1 VASRFAL
8 DTAVDP
14 LGEGLYRAEI
24 RPEWRVERPNG
35 GYVAAILLR
44 AVTTELGE
52 PDRSPRSVTIHY
64 LRPPED
70 GPVEV
75 AVTVERTGRSMSAV
89 SARLIQEDKVV
100 ALALVAAG
108 TNRDAFALHEA
119 AAPEVPAPEDCPLAP
134 TPPFRIRIREQFE
147 IRPAIGP
154 QAFSG
159 GNEAVT
165 GGWIRLRDPEPTDAH
180 VLVQA
185 ADAWVP
191 AVFGVTS
198 ERLGVPTVDLTVHLR
213 QAVLPDDDGW
223 MLLRFRTSVAADGYL
238 EEDGEIWD
246 RTGRLLAHSRQ
257 LAIIL

>member
-1 VASRFAL
+1 MAGSLR
-8 DTAVDP
+8 
-14 LGEGLYRAEI
+14 
-24 RPEWRVERPNG
+24 
-35 GYVAAILLR
+35 R
-44 AVTTELGE
+44 AVGAGRGGAE
-52 PDRSPRSVTIHY
+52 RSPRSVTIHY

-89 SARLIQEDKVV
+89 SARLSQGGEVLAI
-100 ALALVAAG
+100 ALVAAG
-108 TNRDAFALHEA
+108 ARRDGFALHEA
-119 AAPEVPAPEDCPLAP
+119 SAPEVPAPEDCPLAP
-134 TPPFRIRIREQFE
+134 PPPFRIRIREQFE

-154 QAFSG
+154 APFTG
-159 GNEAVT
+159 GSEAVA
-165 GGWIRLRDPEPTDAH
+165 GGWLRLRDPEPTDAH

-191 AVFGVTS
+191 AVFGITA

-223 MLLRFRTSVAADGYL
+223 MLLRFQTRVAADGYL

-246 RTGRLLAHSRQ
+246 RAGRLLAHSRQ
-257 LAIIL
+257 LAVIL